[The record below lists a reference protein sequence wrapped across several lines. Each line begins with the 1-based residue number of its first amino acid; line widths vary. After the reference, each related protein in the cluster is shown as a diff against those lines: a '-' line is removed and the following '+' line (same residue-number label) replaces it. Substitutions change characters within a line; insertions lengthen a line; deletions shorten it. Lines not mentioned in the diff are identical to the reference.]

1 MRKNTEGK
9 KRKKQGSKKQRKME
23 RYSAGGYLGSIQ
35 QRYCMGGGRRST
47 NIGRG
52 WKKIGSDGK
61 RNPFTK
67 VSHNLF
73 L

>member
-1 MRKNTEGK
+1 
-9 KRKKQGSKKQRKME
+9 ME